1 MGQVKAWGMAIDE
14 ACEEVVSEKTSKE
27 ERFDA
32 VAQIL
37 KAEGWP
43 VTKKDIK
50 MGFEKALDK

>member
-14 ACEEVVSEKTSKE
+14 ACEKVISEKTPE
-27 ERFDA
+27 EKRFDT

-43 VTKKDIK
+43 VTEKDIK
-50 MGFEKALDK
+50 NGLEKALDK

>member
-1 MGQVKAWGMAIDE
+1 MAIDE
-14 ACEEVVSEKTSKE
+14 ACEEVISEKTPE
-27 ERFDA
+27 EKRFDT

-50 MGFEKALDK
+50 QGLRKALDK